1 MSFASDKVA
10 VAILTAAREVG
21 GDAWQQ
27 VAFDV
32 AGGKVVVGGHDY
44 SVPRARA
51 YAVHALHLM
60 TDWPRASIVNMV
72 GGRGHADQFFG
83 NIKVMRSK
91 PYWDDAI
98 VDRVAQA
105 IFAIPEEERPEI
117 ESEPEPATSIP
128 VDLAEEIVLPQL
140 PLRPVSSLNTRAT
153 AAPLSRQRAPA
164 PRPAVTPGKRSAIE
178 LLRQAVENTQRMTP
192 PEESR

>member
-1 MSFASDKVA
+1 MSSIADKVA
-10 VAILTAAREVG
+10 VAIVTAAREVG

-51 YAVHALHLM
+51 YAAHALNMM
-60 TDWPRASIVNMV
+60 TDWPRSSIVNMV

-83 NIKVMRSK
+83 NIKAMRSK
-91 PYWDDAI
+91 AFWDNAI
-98 VDRVAQA
+98 VDRVTQA
-105 IFAIPEEERPEI
+105 IFAMPDDATKEITEIPAARDPTGAAEEERLQRI
-117 ESEPEPATSIP
+117 GG
-128 VDLAEEIVLPQL
+128 LPNVCREAMQD
-140 PLRPVSSLNTRAT
+140 RSM
-153 AAPLSRQRAPA
+153 RAPA

-192 PEESR
+192 PEEGR